1 MHLERRGVR
10 LCGTVAT
17 LDEDPDAHPCDRHVR
32 ILPDGPA
39 TRIRQALGSGSRG
52 CRLDPASIESL
63 AIDVERRLAGS
74 DILVVNKFGKQE
86 SLGRGLCSA
95 IVRAADL
102 RIPVLVGVNAL
113 NLSALLDFTA
123 GEARTGS
130 VRLPS
135 DVLAAKT
142 ARCYFSLQTQV
153 CRQRYICGDKLCYKT
168 RSDLQLSY

>member
-1 MHLERRGVR
+1 MNIAYVTLPGRGRIDDCIAGAVMHLERRGVR

-17 LDEDPDAHPCDRHVR
+17 PHDDPDAHPCDRNVR

-39 TRIRQALGSGSRG
+39 TRISQALGSGSRG

-113 NLSALLDFTA
+113 NLPALLDFTA
-123 GEARTGS
+123 GEARRLEPEPDMITGWA
-130 VRLPS
+130 L
-135 DVLAAKT
+135 
-142 ARCYFSLQTQV
+142 SLV
-153 CRQRYICGDKLCYKT
+153 APHECVSG
-168 RSDLQLSY
+168 